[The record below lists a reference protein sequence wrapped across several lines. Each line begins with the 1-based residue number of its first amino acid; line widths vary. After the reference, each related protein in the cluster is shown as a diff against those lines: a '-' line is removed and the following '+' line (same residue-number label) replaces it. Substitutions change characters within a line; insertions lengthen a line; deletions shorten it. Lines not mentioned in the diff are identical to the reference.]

1 MYESQ
6 FMDETRNT
14 QRMGLH
20 DTPHEE
26 QLPLVPSL
34 ANTAVAVIVVRFPVN
49 GPEHVAVISFS
60 FSAILCPNGWLSGL
74 NNSIRQYSTVQGC
87 TEDEQMVNKFIL
99 LGGMLEDGLTSS
111 MEV

>member
-14 QRMGLH
+14 QRMGIH

-26 QLPLVPSL
+26 QLPRSSPAWRILL
-34 ANTAVAVIVVRFPVN
+34 LQLVVRFPVN
-49 GPEHVAVISFS
+49 SQEHVAVISFS

-74 NNSIRQYSTVQGC
+74 NSSIRRYSTVQGC